1 MASSAVDGPI
11 GIPFPD
17 HGSDVLCALN
27 GQRQRGELCDVLLL
41 CQGRDFPAHR
51 SVLAACSLYF
61 RQLFTSGPAAERLTV
76 YQLDFVT
83 AESLSALLDFAYTA
97 TLTLSSGNV
106 GEILD
111 ASQLLDIGTVRNVC
125 ADLLNGPF
133 LEQKES
139 AHSGDPQN
147 LARAQEYLEY
157 FQSKGQEGSPWSTS
171 CPLGQETE
179 PSSKLEERYH
189 QSLQKN
195 ASEGQLLDQ
204 WQEKDEDQIYA
215 PSQNGHYRLTE
226 DNNRDEGHEPPDAES
241 LPLLGDLFGG
251 PCLDEMDSLTASALL
266 QHMMSTSQREGVGP
280 DDESEEG
287 IMDYY
292 LKYFR
297 SGPHEEEEEEDGEE
311 GTGGYPSW
319 SQKVEKKMRAKAFQ
333 KCPICEKVIQG
344 AGKLPRHIRTHTG
357 EKPYECIICKVRF
370 TRQDKLKVHM
380 RKHTGEKP
388 YLCQQCG
395 ATFAHNYDLKNHT
408 RVHTGLRP
416 YQCQACHKTFVRSDH
431 LHRHLKKDGCNGIPS
446 RRGRKPRIR
455 EGIAPLSP
463 PPGNVIGPRE
473 IQAGCP
479 ITGAGS
485 TS

>member
-1 MASSAVDGPI
+1 MASSDDGPI

-97 TLTLSSGNV
+97 TLTLSAGNV

-111 ASQLLDIGTVRNVC
+111 ASRLLDIGAVRNVC
-125 ADLLNGPF
+125 ADLLDGPF
-133 LEQKES
+133 LGQRDPENL
-139 AHSGDPQN
+139 GDPQN

-157 FQSKGQEGSPWSTS
+157 FQSKTREGSPFNST
-171 CPLGQETE
+171 CPLTEETE
-179 PSSKLEERYH
+179 QSSKLEEGYH
-189 QSLQKN
+189 HALQSN
-195 ASEGQLLDQ
+195 GSEGQHMDG
-204 WQEKDEDQIYA
+204 WQERDKDQTCI
-215 PSQNGHYRLTE
+215 PSHNGHYRFLIEEENLDGGPKAQDT
-226 DNNRDEGHEPPDAES
+226 GGSPYIGSVA
-241 LPLLGDLFGG
+241 GG

-266 QHMMSTSQREGVGP
+266 QHMMSASQREGVGP
-280 DDESEEG
+280 EDGGEEG

-297 SGPHEEEEEEDGEE
+297 SGPHEEEEEEEDGEE
-311 GTGGYPSW
+311 GTASYQAW

-370 TRQDKLKVHM
+370 TSLTITADDP
-380 RKHTGEKP
+380 GGYSE
-388 YLCQQCG
+388 
-395 ATFAHNYDLKNHT
+395 
-408 RVHTGLRP
+408 
-416 YQCQACHKTFVRSDH
+416 
-431 LHRHLKKDGCNGIPS
+431 
-446 RRGRKPRIR
+446 R
-455 EGIAPLSP
+455 E
-463 PPGNVIGPRE
+463 VECR
-473 IQAGCP
+473 
-479 ITGAGS
+479 

>member
-17 HGSDVLCALN
+17 HSSDVLCALN

-61 RQLFTSGPAAERLTV
+61 RQLFTSGPAVERLTV

-97 TLTLSSGNV
+97 TLTLSAGNV

-111 ASQLLDIGTVRNVC
+111 ASRLLDISTVRNVC
-125 ADLLNGPF
+125 ADLLDGPF
-133 LEQKES
+133 FGGKES
-139 AHSGDPQN
+139 EHLSDPQN

-157 FQSKGQEGSPWSTS
+157 FQSKGQEGSSWNST

-179 PSSKLEERYH
+179 LSSKLEEAYH
-189 QSLQKN
+189 QTLQKN
-195 ASEGQLLDQ
+195 GSEGQLLDE
-204 WQEKDEDQIYA
+204 WQGKDEDQMYV
-215 PSQNGHYRLTE
+215 PSQNGHYRLMA
-226 DNNRDEGHEPPDAES
+226 DDKNRDEGPEPPEAEGS
-241 LPLLGDLFGG
+241 PLLGGLAGG
-251 PCLDEMDSLTASALL
+251 SCLDEMDSLTASALL
-266 QHMMSTSQREGVGP
+266 QHMMSTSRGRVWAQKMR
-280 DDESEEG
+280 SEDG

-297 SGPHEEEEEEDGEE
+297 SGPHEEEEEEEEEGEE
-311 GTGGYPSW
+311 GTGGYAGW

-357 EKPYECIICKVRF
+357 EKPYECIICKIRF

-395 ATFAHNYDLKNHT
+395 AAFAHNYDLKNHT

-455 EGIAPLSP
+455 EGIAPLS
-463 PPGNVIGPRE
+463 GNGNGLGE
-473 IQAGCP
+473 IQAECP
-479 ITGAGS
+479 SLGAGS

>member
-111 ASQLLDIGTVRNVC
+111 ASRLLDIGTVRNVC
-125 ADLLNGPF
+125 ADLLDGPF
-133 LEQKES
+133 LEYKES
-139 AHSGDPQN
+139 EHLVDPQN

-157 FQSKGQEGSPWSTS
+157 FQSKGQEGSPWEST
-171 CPLGQETE
+171 CALGQEAE
-179 PSSKLEERYH
+179 LSSKLEEEYN
-189 QSLQKN
+189 QSLQEN
-195 ASEGQLLDQ
+195 GSDGQLLDE
-204 WQEKDEDQIYA
+204 WQGKDEDQMYD
-215 PSQNGHYRLTE
+215 PPQNGHYRLMPEDKNCDRGTE
-226 DNNRDEGHEPPDAES
+226 PQDAEGS
-241 LPLLGDLFGG
+241 PLLEGLAGAS
-251 PCLDEMDSLTASALL
+251 CLDEMDSLTASALL
-266 QHMMSTSQREGVGP
+266 QHIMSTSQREGVGAE
-280 DDESEEG
+280 DESEEG

-311 GTGGYPSW
+311 GGGGYPGW

-370 TRQDKLKVHM
+370 TR
-380 RKHTGEKP
+380 
-388 YLCQQCG
+388 
-395 ATFAHNYDLKNHT
+395 
-408 RVHTGLRP
+408 
-416 YQCQACHKTFVRSDH
+416 
-431 LHRHLKKDGCNGIPS
+431 
-446 RRGRKPRIR
+446 
-455 EGIAPLSP
+455 
-463 PPGNVIGPRE
+463 
-473 IQAGCP
+473 
-479 ITGAGS
+479 
-485 TS
+485 

>member
-97 TLTLSSGNV
+97 TLTLSAGNV

-111 ASQLLDIGTVRNVC
+111 ASRLLDIGTVRNVC
-125 ADLLNGPF
+125 ADLLDGPF
-133 LEQKES
+133 LGQKES
-139 AHSGDPQN
+139 EHFVDPQN

-157 FQSKGQEGSPWSTS
+157 FQSKGQEGSPWNST
-171 CPLGQETE
+171 CALGEETE
-179 PSSKLEERYH
+179 PSSKGEEGDH
-189 QSLQKN
+189 QSLQKKG
-195 ASEGQLLDQ
+195 AEGQEE
-204 WQEKDEDQIYA
+204 WQGKDEDQMYV
-215 PSQNGHYRLTE
+215 PSQNGHYRLMTE
-226 DNNRDEGHEPPDAES
+226 DMDRDEGPEPQDAEGS
-241 LPLLGDLFGG
+241 PLLGGLAGG
-251 PCLDEMDSLTASALL
+251 PCLDDMDSLTASALL

-280 DDESEEG
+280 EEESEEG

-370 TRQDKLKVHM
+370 TR
-380 RKHTGEKP
+380 
-388 YLCQQCG
+388 
-395 ATFAHNYDLKNHT
+395 
-408 RVHTGLRP
+408 
-416 YQCQACHKTFVRSDH
+416 
-431 LHRHLKKDGCNGIPS
+431 
-446 RRGRKPRIR
+446 
-455 EGIAPLSP
+455 
-463 PPGNVIGPRE
+463 
-473 IQAGCP
+473 
-479 ITGAGS
+479 
-485 TS
+485 